1 MEYIIYFYPV
11 WNEAV
16 LYRVMGD
23 KTILLTENGMSINLI
38 GCILRINCIEKHIFV
53 GKFQLGKGDIIYLG
67 KYWMTAK
74 K

>member
-1 MEYIIYFYPV
+1 
-11 WNEAV
+11 
-16 LYRVMGD
+16 MGD

-67 KYWMTAK
+67 KY
-74 K
+74 